1 MKLRI
6 MKRAAA
12 LMVAAMVLAPVA
24 RATEVNEIWTYWG
37 AGSEQAAIDALI
49 AESNKEFPNSPIKH
63 KIVTGNNAEMRQALQ
78 LAFLGGNPPV
88 AYQSGMG
95 LDLKSFVDGGR
106 LASIEDVWAEAKG
119 DDVFPPGLQRA
130 LKFDGKPYGI
140 PVNMAVISNV
150 FYNKKIFAELGLTPP
165 TTWEEF
171 DAAAAKIKGAGY
183 EALGNA
189 GGPAWT
195 LYNFYGPLVTTI
207 GIDGYFKLAS
217 GEMAFDSPEMRK
229 AMELF
234 TNSFAKNYMANWTG
248 YKWTETAD
256 QFAQG
261 KVGMY
266 MNGDWTSAYLKEKG
280 MKPGEDYDFFPA
292 PGTGGAAII
301 QVDVVALTAGAS
313 PEATAAGK
321 DFLRAAAGTAGQAAF
336 NEHKGSVAA
345 NLQTPDTV
353 YDYIG
358 KKTAV
363 ELKEAGE
370 KNLILPNL
378 YFLLPPDLS
387 VEFGTQLEGY
397 AQNPSPEALD
407 TMLTSIE
414 TLRKQAKE
422 DGKFVAW

>member
-1 MKLRI
+1 MNWRM
-6 MKRAAA
+6 MKRATA
-12 LMVAAMVLAPVA
+12 LAVATMLLAPVA
-24 RATEVNEIWTYWG
+24 QAAETNEIWTYWG

-49 AESNKEFPNSPIKH
+49 AESNKEFPNSPITH

-106 LASIEDVWAEAKG
+106 LASIEDVWADVKG

-130 LKFDGKPYGI
+130 LKFEGKPYGI

-150 FYNKKIFAELGLTPP
+150 FYNKKMFAELNITPP

-171 DAAAAKIKGAGY
+171 DAAAAKIKAAGY
-183 EALGNA
+183 QALGDA
-189 GGPAWT
+189 GGPFWS
-195 LYNFYGPLVTTI
+195 LYNFYAPLVSTI
-207 GIDGYFKLAS
+207 GVDGYFKLGS
-217 GEMAFDSPEMRK
+217 GEMAFNSPEIRK
-229 AMELF
+229 AFELY
-234 TNSFAKNYMANWTG
+234 TKSFVKNYMADWTG

-313 PEATAAGK
+313 PPATAAGK
-321 DFLRAAAGTAGQAAF
+321 DFLRAAAGPAGQAAF

-345 NLQTPDTV
+345 NLTTPDSV

-358 KKTAV
+358 KKTAA
-363 ELKEAGE
+363 ELKAAGE

-378 YFLLPPDLS
+378 YFLLPSDLAL
-387 VEFGTQLEGY
+387 EFGTQIEGY
-397 AQNPSPEALD
+397 AQNPTPAALD
-407 TMLTSIE
+407 AMLTSIE
-414 TLRKQAKE
+414 ALRKQAKDE
-422 DGKFVAW
+422 GKFVAW

>member
-1 MKLRI
+1 MNWRM

-12 LMVAAMVLAPVA
+12 LAVATMLLAPVA
-24 RATEVNEIWTYWG
+24 QAAETNEIWTYWG

-49 AESNKEFPNSPIKH
+49 AELNKEFPNSPITH

-106 LASIEDVWAEAKG
+106 LASIEDVWADVKG

-150 FYNKKIFAELGLTPP
+150 FYNKKIFAELGITPP

-171 DAAAAKIKGAGY
+171 DAAAAKIKAAGY
-183 EALGNA
+183 A
-189 GGPAWT
+189 GARRCRRSGLEPVQFLRAARLDASASTAISSSAAAIWRST
-195 LYNFYGPLVTTI
+195 RPRCTRLFELY
-207 GIDGYFKLAS
+207 
-217 GEMAFDSPEMRK
+217 
-229 AMELF
+229 
-234 TNSFAKNYMANWTG
+234 TNSFAKNYMADWTG

-313 PEATAAGK
+313 PAATAAGK

-345 NLQTPDTV
+345 NLTD
-353 YDYIG
+353 
-358 KKTAV
+358 
-363 ELKEAGE
+363 AGYG
-370 KNLILPNL
+370 L
-378 YFLLPPDLS
+378 
-387 VEFGTQLEGY
+387 
-397 AQNPSPEALD
+397 
-407 TMLTSIE
+407 
-414 TLRKQAKE
+414 
-422 DGKFVAW
+422 